1 MIYDK
6 KKKKEFYDI
15 NTALGDNYA
24 DYATITGERKKMTD
38 GAEIYRGGDGRMY
51 ADKGGKTLAVRN
63 NYKKPGIGAGAN
75 NALSA
80 FYQSSVRRA
89 GDGAYGG
96 SEWDKRTRDLI
107 NRALGLSYDDY
118 AKSDAYKA
126 LAGRY
131 AEQGRQAMDE
141 TAAQIAARTG
151 GVASSY
157 AAAAGQQQYNEYMR
171 RLEEAARAQYDKDR
185 GDLIQ
190 NAGLAQQMGNEHY
203 DRWLNEQRRQATER
217 DTQMS
222 IIREMLGNEESDLA
236 RALDA
241 EETAYRRNRDA
252 MDDDI
257 IAEDRAIEAE
267 DRNRKIADASK
278 KAAQDEVNDIIRL
291 GGEPP
296 AELISASGYTPEYI
310 AAAKSAARSTQKKQT
325 TSTPR
330 RRSVNDEIPDSS
342 DIDWSKYDALAGKY
356 GAEYVVNLLKQQ
368 KNSNKLLA
376 AWENHLIESEYAKN
390 NTPEKMLGKP
400 VAEYDEAAA
409 NYQDID
415 ASLDEAFKTQGKA
428 TVLEMLK
435 DAYGNGLLNI
445 SDYLSL
451 YNKYRDMK

>member
-24 DYATITGERKKMTD
+24 DYASITGERKKMTD

-51 ADKGGKTLAVRN
+51 ADKDGKTLAVRN
-63 NYKKPGIGAGAN
+63 NYKKPGIGTGAN
-75 NALSA
+75 NALAA

-151 GVASSY
+151 GLASSY

-222 IIREMLGNEESDLA
+222 IIRDMLGNEERDLA

-241 EETAYRRNRDA
+241 EETEYRRDRDA
-252 MDDDI
+252 KNEAI

-278 KAAQDEVNDIIRL
+278 KAAQDEVDAIL
-291 GGEPP
+291 AWGGEPS
-296 AELISASGYTPEYI
+296 AELIAASGYTPEYI
-310 AAAKSAARSTQKKQT
+310 AAAKSAARSTQAKQT
-325 TSTPR
+325 ASTPR
-330 RRSVNDEIPDSS
+330 RRRTSDTPTSS
-342 DIDWSKYDALAGKY
+342 ADWSDVENWKDLHGEDSVDDYI
-356 GAEYVVNLLKQQ
+356 AEHYKDLGFSTKSQAMSAWRNHNL
-368 KNSNKLLA
+368 
-376 AWENHLIESEYAKN
+376 ESEHQSRR
-390 NTPEKMLGKP
+390 TVVDTILGWLESGEKTRG
-400 VAEYDEAAA
+400 AIAR
-409 NYQDID
+409 D
-415 ASLDEAFKTQGKA
+415 ARSALDDGVITEEDWREIMSAIK
-428 TVLEMLK
+428 
-435 DAYGNGLLNI
+435 
-445 SDYLSL
+445 
-451 YNKYRDMK
+451 